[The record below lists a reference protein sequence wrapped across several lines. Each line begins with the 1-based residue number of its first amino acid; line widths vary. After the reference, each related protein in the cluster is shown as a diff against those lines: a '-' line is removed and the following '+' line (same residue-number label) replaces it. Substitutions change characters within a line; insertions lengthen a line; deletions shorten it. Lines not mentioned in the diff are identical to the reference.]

1 MDELNSKDLNISTSI
16 SGPVLQYG
24 DEICKSDR
32 KIKQLDMMDFN
43 YDIKWNPDKKIG
55 LKKTI

>member
-43 YDIKWNPDKKIG
+43 YDIK
-55 LKKTI
+55 